1 MTKDI
6 DKLLAEAESKQIQAL
21 KTDNI
26 KLLKQLDKAKNKK
39 EELID
44 AVYEAVSVNLKL
56 WNSQKYLNLGHL
68 NAQQA
73 KR

>member
-26 KLLKQLDKAKNKK
+26 KLLEPALQIGVKA
-39 EELID
+39 
-44 AVYEAVSVNLKL
+44 
-56 WNSQKYLNLGHL
+56 QLNLSIT
-68 NAQQA
+68 NI
-73 KR
+73 